1 MINYR
6 VWQMIAECILCA
18 LQVLPVKAA
27 VDHSS
32 MDLYQLKESFLPR
45 PGYSRAEWGF
55 NLEGVE
61 FYLGRIKVI
70 DKANIVIQKL
80 YAETEVDGIPG
91 IEGLRVFIDQF
102 RILGD
107 DNNGF
112 LLSGQDIFLGC
123 KDNSQCSETFQI
135 DEDGLLIGFDAFHL
149 HSNETISPKTVKITG
164 MPFDWWKPGSTFTGT
179 IKGLKLGEVRKYLDD
194 EWSFENNLW
203 VSLARDDVSV
213 DFQATASGSDNILTS
228 LVKINGLPLTRAQIL
243 QEKKLDSAT
252 DYVLKIVLSDINSP
266 QSRNSGIEEKANT
279 ARMAVIALI
288 RVMFQ
293 WLPLKQEKLNYNQ
306 FNSFVET
313 GSSVEIVLP
322 ISDLP
327 EIHLKGKNTPKTQ
340 VDLE

>member
-1 MINYR
+1 MINNR
-6 VWQMIAECILCA
+6 VWQMFAVCILCT
-18 LQVLPVKAA
+18 LQVIPVKAA
-27 VDHSS
+27 VDYSS
-32 MDLYQLKESFLPR
+32 MDLNQLKESFLPW

-55 NLEGVE
+55 NLEGIE
-61 FYLGRIKVI
+61 LYLGRIKVI

-179 IKGLKLGEVRKYLDD
+179 IKGLKLGGVRKYLDD

-203 VSLARDDVSV
+203 VLLARDDVSV
-213 DFQATASGSDNILTS
+213 DFQATTSGSENAFTGLI
-228 LVKINGLPLTRAQIL
+228 KINDLPLARVQIV
-243 QEKKLDSAT
+243 QGKELDSGT
-252 DYVLKIVLSDINSP
+252 DNVLKVALSEINS
-266 QSRNSGIEEKANT
+266 QESQNNGTKDKAHYARIT
-279 ARMAVIALI
+279 AIALI
-288 RVMFQ
+288 RVIFQ
-293 WLPLKQEKLNYNQ
+293 WLPLQQEQLDASE
-306 FNSFVET
+306 FRSFIAT
-313 GSSVEIVLP
+313 GSSLELILP
-322 ISDLP
+322 
-327 EIHLKGKNTPKTQ
+327 
-340 VDLE
+340 

>member
-1 MINYR
+1 MINNR
-6 VWQMIAECILCA
+6 VWRMIAVCILCA

-107 DNNGF
+107 DNKGF
-112 LLSGQDIFLGC
+112 LLSGQDISLGC
-123 KDNSQCSETFQI
+123 RNNTLCSETFQI
-135 DEDGLLIGFDAFHL
+135 DEDDLLIGFDAFHI
-149 HSNETISPKTVKITG
+149 HSNETISPKTVKMTG
-164 MPFDWWKPGSTFTGT
+164 MPINWWKSGSTFSGT
-179 IKGLKLGEVRKYLDD
+179 IKGLKLGGVRKYLDD

-203 VSLARDDVSV
+203 ELLARDDVSV
-213 DFQATASGSDNILTS
+213 DFQATTS
-228 LVKINGLPLTRAQIL
+228 VSENAFTGLIKINDLPLARVQIV
-243 QEKKLDSAT
+243 QEKELDGGT
-252 DYVLKIVLSDINSP
+252 DNVLKVALSEINS
-266 QSRNSGIEEKANT
+266 QESQNNGTKKKVNT
-279 ARMAVIALI
+279 ARIAATTL
-288 RVMFQ
+288 VQAMFQ
-293 WLPLKQEKLNYNQ
+293 WLPFQQEQLDVSE
-306 FNSFVET
+306 FSSFGET
-313 GSSVEIVLP
+313 GSS
-322 ISDLP
+322 
-327 EIHLKGKNTPKTQ
+327 
-340 VDLE
+340 LELFIPLYQD

>member
-1 MINYR
+1 
-6 VWQMIAECILCA
+6 MIAACILCT

-55 NLEGVE
+55 NVVGVE
-61 FYLGRIKVI
+61 FYLDRTMVI

-80 YAETEVDGIPG
+80 YAETSVDSIPG

-107 DNNGF
+107 DNKGL

-123 KDNSQCSETFQI
+123 RNNTHCSETLQI
-135 DEDGLLIGFDAFHL
+135 DEDDLLIGFDTFHI
-149 HSNETISPKTVKITG
+149 HSKGTIPLQTVKITG
-164 MPFDWWKPGSTFTGT
+164 MPFDWWESGNTYTGT
-179 IKGLKLGEVRKYLDD
+179 IKGLKLGGVRKYLDD
-194 EWSFENNLW
+194 EWPFEDNFW
-203 VSLARDDVSV
+203 VSLARDDLSI
-213 DFQATASGSDNILTS
+213 DFQSTASGSENTLTS
-228 LVKINGLPLTRAQIL
+228 LVKIKGLPLTRVQIR
-243 QEKKLDSAT
+243 QEKKLDGET
-252 DYVLKIVLSDINSP
+252 DNVLKVVLSDINSP
-266 QSRNSGIEEKANT
+266 QSRNSGIVEKANT
-279 ARMAVIALI
+279 ARMAAIALI
-288 RVMFQ
+288 RVMFK
-293 WLPLKQEKLNYNQ
+293 WLPLKHEKLNYSQ

-327 EIHLKGKNTPKTQ
+327 DIHLTGKNTPITP
-340 VDLE
+340 VDSE